1 MNPRPNSP
9 TSVRFAGV
17 ASILAGCCWIV
28 GIIVGSDGNDD
39 PSSGSVRIAKLSLLM
54 IAGWNLLLVPAAIV
68 LWQRA
73 RVANP
78 DLIGL
83 YTICG
88 IISLMFWAYGGATHS
103 ITPSLEIVYLLL
115 SGVWWVGI
123 GNALWSEQR
132 ALGIFTLMLG
142 LFALLDAV
150 FSFFEPMPFYIYA
163 LAAPKLPLSIIW
175 DFWIGAYF
183 LRSEFKNNAFIE
195 TSSCISQTGSSRPVE
210 HRADLRE
217 YSSRDH

>member
-39 PSSGSVRIAKLSLLM
+39 PSNASVRIAKLSQLM
-54 IAGWNLLLVPAAIV
+54 IAGWNLLLVPTALV
-68 LWQRA
+68 MWRRLQD
-73 RVANP
+73 ANP
-78 DLIGL
+78 ESIGL

-88 IISLMFWAYGGATHS
+88 IISLMFWAYGGATHG

-115 SGVWWVGI
+115 SAVWWIGI
-123 GNALWSEQR
+123 GNALRMEQK
-132 ALGIFTLMLG
+132 ALGIFTLTLG

-150 FSFFEPMPFYIYA
+150 LSFFEPMPFYIYV

-175 DFWIGAYF
+175 DFSIGAY
-183 LRSEFKNNAFIE
+183 LLH
-195 TSSCISQTGSSRPVE
+195 C
-210 HRADLRE
+210 DLTV
-217 YSSRDH
+217 